1 MKNFEKPGRL
11 PNYLKRQPRLRSK
24 LLTRL
29 GWRRLKPDLQ
39 RNFPLYAGTTVTS
52 LRVKPLMLLGSLWI
66 LI

>member
-1 MKNFEKPGRL
+1 MKNFGKPGRL
-11 PNYLKRQPRLRSK
+11 PNWLRRQPRPRSR
-24 LLTRL
+24 LLTHL

-52 LRVKPLMLLGSLWI
+52 LRVKPLMLLGSLWT

>member
-11 PNYLKRQPRLRSK
+11 PNYLKRQPRPRSK
-24 LLTRL
+24 LLTCL

-39 RNFPLYAGTTVTS
+39 RNFPLFVGITVTS
-52 LRVKPLMLLGSLWI
+52 LGVKPLMLLGSLWT